1 MTVANTLAIDDLP
14 PGPAPRSK
22 GVIPSL
28 RYYLNFV
35 TDPIAFINERFDQ
48 YGDIYCARSDEG
60 ALFVLRHPEHIQ
72 EVLLKRA
79 DDFSKT
85 HTAFDSLTQVLG
97 DALLT
102 SDGDNWKRQRRLVQ
116 PAFVRKRMA
125 EYAEMMTA
133 ETQQLISRWQPNQEI
148 DMGLEMVD
156 LTLRIVCSTL
166 FSYQVSNET
175 DQVAKAMQIFNGA
188 MATPNV
194 LPDWVPSIGR
204 RKVTQAL
211 ELLDGII
218 YDMINERRQTAD
230 TDSQPNDLLQRLVT
244 AVDAEGNGDQLSAK
258 EIRDQLM
265 TLFLAGHETTSHALT
280 WCWYLLAKNPDVEV
294 KLHEELD
301 RVLEGRAPTY
311 EDLASLPYTEQVI
324 KETMRLYPPAYVL
337 PRRAR
342 CDTEVGGYKVPAG
355 SELVIWLYM
364 THHDKRWYP
373 NPEQFKPERFTP
385 EAVAELPKLAF
396 MPFGAGPRTCIGA
409 EFAMVEARLILAALA
424 QAYRPQL
431 ISQKVVQPK
440 PRITLAPKSSV
451 KMVLRSR

>member
-1 MTVANTLAIDDLP
+1 MSVATSLPIDDLP
-14 PGPAPRSK
+14 PGPAPRAK
-22 GVIPSL
+22 GIIPSL

-35 TDPIAFINERFDQ
+35 SDPIGFINERFDQ
-48 YGDIYCARSDEG
+48 YGDIYCARNADG

-102 SDGDNWKRQRRLVQ
+102 SDGEDWKRQRRLVQ

-125 EYAEMMTA
+125 DYAELMTA
-133 ETQQLISRWQPNQEI
+133 ETQQLIHRWQPDQEI

-166 FSYQVSNET
+166 FSYQVSHET
-175 DQVAKAMQIFNGA
+175 DQVAKAMQVFNGA

-194 LPDWVPSIGR
+194 LPDWVPSLGR
-204 RKVTQAL
+204 NKVTQAL
-211 ELLDGII
+211 TLLDRII
-218 YDMINERRQTAD
+218 YDMIKERRAATHSD
-230 TDSQPNDLLQRLVT
+230 TQPSDLLQRLVT
-244 AVDAEGNGDQLSAK
+244 AVDEEGNGDQLSAK

-280 WCWYLLAKNPDVEV
+280 WCWYLLAKNPEVEA

-301 RVLEGRAPTY
+301 RVLAGRAPTY

-324 KETMRLYPPAYVL
+324 KEAMRLYPPAYVL

-342 CDTEVGGYKVPAG
+342 CDTEVVG
-355 SELVIWLYM
+355 
-364 THHDKRWYP
+364 
-373 NPEQFKPERFTP
+373 
-385 EAVAELPKLAF
+385 
-396 MPFGAGPRTCIGA
+396 
-409 EFAMVEARLILAALA
+409 
-424 QAYRPQL
+424 
-431 ISQKVVQPK
+431 
-440 PRITLAPKSSV
+440 
-451 KMVLRSR
+451 